1 MHQANFDDVD
11 FDVALEKTFEAIYS
25 DEFGSFT
32 DHEEADFN
40 VQGNDEAPA

>member
-1 MHQANFDDVD
+1 MM
-11 FDVALEKTFEAIYS
+11 LILMLLLKRLLRLIYS